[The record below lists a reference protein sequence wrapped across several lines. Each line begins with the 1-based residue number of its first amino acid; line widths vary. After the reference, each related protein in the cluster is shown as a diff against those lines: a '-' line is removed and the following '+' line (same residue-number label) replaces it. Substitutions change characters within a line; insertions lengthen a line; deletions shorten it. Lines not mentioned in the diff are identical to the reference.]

1 MLPEQTDWTH
11 GSDERGARPLTES
24 LMAFDLGQEIATLRQ
39 EPAWTEGDRNA
50 RTLVKSAGI
59 RLLLASLRESAEI
72 QEQHGEGPVSIQMLE
87 GRATLS
93 AGGAQVV
100 LETAALAS
108 IEAGLPW
115 SLRADA
121 QSAVLVTF
129 AWTAGAG
136 GTAGAGDRP

>member
-11 GSDERGARPLTES
+11 GSDDRGARPLTES
-24 LMAFDLGQEIATLRQ
+24 LMAFDLDQEIAALRA

-50 RTLVKSAGI
+50 RTLVKSGGI
-59 RLLLASLRESAEI
+59 RLLLASLREAAEI
-72 QEQHGEGPVSIQMLE
+72 HEQNGEGPVSIQLLE

-93 AGGAQVV
+93 AGGADSV
-100 LETAALAS
+100 LEAGALAS

-129 AWTAGAG
+129 AWTE
-136 GTAGAGDRP
+136 GAGDRP

>member
-11 GSDERGARPLTES
+11 GSDERGPRPLTES
-24 LMAFDLGQEIATLRQ
+24 LMAFDLRQEIAALRE

-72 QEQHGEGPVSIQMLE
+72 HEQHGEGPVSIQMLE
-87 GRATLS
+87 GRATLRA
-93 AGGAQVV
+93 AGAEVA

-108 IEAGLPW
+108 IGAGRPW
-115 SLRADA
+115 SLRADS

-129 AWTAGAG
+129 AWTE
-136 GTAGAGDRP
+136 GAGDRP